1 MNWWK
6 NFIKYHKNVKK
17 SFILKAKVIKS
28 IKSFCILIWYRPT
41 RQKKAQTSYFHLSKL
56 IKWSLKFYLSISQ
69 FEVTHEMTTKSS
81 LITILLGDNHLM
93 HLSDHLISFIKWKY
107 EVKPFQIRIERPHR
121 CSHALGMLYTI
132 KSIEK
137 YAYFGIGMIKWLKS
151 LK

>member
-6 NFIKYHKNVKK
+6 KSIKYHRNVKK
-17 SFILKAKVIKS
+17 SFILKTKVTES
-28 IKSFCILIWYRPT
+28 IKSFCILIWGRPT
-41 RQKKAQTSYFHLSKL
+41 RPKKAQTSYFHLSKL

-69 FEVTHEMTTKSS
+69 SEVTHEMTPKSS

-93 HLSDHLISFIKWKY
+93 DLSDHLMGFIKWKY

-121 CSHALGMLYTI
+121 CSDHLGMLYTV

-137 YAYFGIGMIKWLKS
+137 YAYFGIGTIKWLKS

>member
-1 MNWWK
+1 MRMQKDFIDSVTFAFKMNDFLTFLLYFM
-6 NFIKYHKNVKK
+6 NFFHQL
-17 SFILKAKVIKS
+17 ILKWWDHKER
-28 IKSFCILIWYRPT
+28 RPT
-41 RQKKAQTSYFHLSKL
+41 RQKKAQTPYFHLSKL

-121 CSHALGMLYTI
+121 CSHRLWRL
-132 KSIEK
+132 
-137 YAYFGIGMIKWLKS
+137 
-151 LK
+151 